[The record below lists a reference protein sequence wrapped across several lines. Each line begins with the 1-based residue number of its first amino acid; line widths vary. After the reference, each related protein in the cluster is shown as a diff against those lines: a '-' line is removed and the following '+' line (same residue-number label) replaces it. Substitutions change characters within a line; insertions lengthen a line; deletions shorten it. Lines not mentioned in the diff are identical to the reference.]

1 MRTLTFLMLGW
12 WLVTGAAAAP
22 ATVAILPVE
31 TADASV
37 AARLMQA
44 LQTGVTSAPDLENKG
59 PVSMSLDEA
68 RMAYS
73 CFEGQAE
80 CMAQVGASLSADRLI
95 WGRFALDEA
104 TNHWV
109 LSLHLVDVAEKR
121 EIRQAQLDAKGPDDF
136 PFLAEA
142 AQTFV
147 RGIKIKAA
155 TAPLEVRSKP
165 SDAEVRIDGKLA
177 GRTPLKVEVEPGMRQ
192 ITVTKVGY
200 LAEDRVLRVRGEG
213 GTIDLDLARD
223 VEVDAHAAT
232 ASSGSK
238 LGKREWVTIGLGSAA
253 AVSLGVAGIT
263 FLKSQ
268 SLRDDAGKAPED
280 TPERAAAVDSFNSNE
295 PVHLATF
302 IAGGVLAAGA
312 VGAWFLMPET
322 KAEKKPAGAQAQV
335 SVGPGGVL
343 VFGTF

>member
-1 MRTLTFLMLGW
+1 MRTLTFLLLSC

-31 TADASV
+31 TADTTV
-37 AARLMQA
+37 AQRLMQA
-44 LQTGVTSAPDLENKG
+44 LQAGVSSAPDLENKG

-73 CFEGQAE
+73 CFEGQPE
-80 CMAQVGASLSADRLI
+80 CMAQVGASLGADRLI
-95 WGRFALDEA
+95 WGRFALDPD
-104 TNHWV
+104 TNRWV
-109 LSLHLVDVAEKR
+109 LALYLVDVAEKR
-121 EIRQAQLDAKGPDDF
+121 EIRQARLDAKGPDDF

-165 SDAEVRIDGKLA
+165 SDAEVRIDGALA
-177 GRTPLKVEVEPGMRQ
+177 GRTPLKAEVEPGMRQ
-192 ITVTKVGY
+192 ITVTKAGY

-213 GTIDLDLARD
+213 GIIDLDLARD
-223 VEVDAHAAT
+223 VDVEVAT
-232 ASSGSK
+232 ATTGGGF
-238 LGKREWVTIGLGSAA
+238 GKREWISIGLLSAG

-263 FLKSQ
+263 K
-268 SLRDDAGKAPED
+268 LREGALYEKANNAVVD
-280 TPERAAAVDSFNSNE
+280 TPERDKAAADFDSNSSI
-295 PVHLATF
+295 HLRSF
-302 IAGGVLAAGA
+302 IVGGVLIAGA
-312 VGAWFLMPET
+312 IGTWFLMPESP
-322 KAEKKPAGAQAQV
+322 AAKKKVSGPQANL

-343 VFGTF
+343 VFGSF